1 MDMTENEK
9 KKEFLNSYL
18 RAKQDVLR
26 LEEQL
31 EELRESKMSLSMA
44 NDGMPHGSSKSDLS
58 DYAAKVDELERKIT
72 AKRYQRIQTL
82 QNVQNAIEDM
92 EDGQEKLLLTYRY
105 IKGLKWEEIA
115 VRMNYSWQHTHK
127 IHANALKHFKHA
139 IECDIVPM
147 V

>member
-1 MDMTENEK
+1 MDVAGNEK
-9 KKEFLNSYL
+9 KKEFLKSYL

-58 DYAAKVDELERKIT
+58 DYAAKVDELEREIA

-92 EDGQEKLLLTYRY
+92 EDSQEKLLLTYRY
-105 IKGLKWEEIA
+105 IKGMKWEEITLK
-115 VRMNYSWQHTHK
+115 MNYSWQHTHR
-127 IHANALKHFKHA
+127 IHANALKNFKYV
-139 IECDIVPM
+139 IK
-147 V
+147 

>member
-44 NDGMPHGSSKSDLS
+44 NDGMPHGSSKRDLS

-72 AKRYQRIQTL
+72 AKRYQRIQTF

-92 EDGQEKLLLTYRY
+92 EDSQEKLLLTYRY
-105 IKGLKWEEIA
+105 IKGMKWEEIA
-115 VRMNYSWQHTHK
+115 VQMNYSWQHTHK
-127 IHANALKHFKHA
+127 IHANALQNFKHA

>member
-44 NDGMPHGSSKSDLS
+44 NDGMPHGSSKTDLS

-72 AKRYQRIQTL
+72 AKRYQRIQTF

-92 EDGQEKLLLTYRY
+92 EDSQEKLLLTYRY

-115 VRMNYSWQHTHK
+115 VRMNYSWRNIHYLHGTALQH
-127 IHANALKHFKHA
+127 LKMFA
-139 IECDIVPM
+139 
-147 V
+147 